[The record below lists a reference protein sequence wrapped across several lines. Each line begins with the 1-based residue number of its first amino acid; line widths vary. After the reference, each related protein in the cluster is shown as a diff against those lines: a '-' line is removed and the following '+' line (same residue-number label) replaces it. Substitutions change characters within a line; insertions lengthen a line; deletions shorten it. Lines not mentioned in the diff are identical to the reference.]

1 MPKRPIWGDNTLN
14 CFIQGSDQAAHVRS
28 FGHAVRK
35 STVVRSGPSMPR
47 IRFKLWHLFLLT
59 TTAAIAIALFA
70 IYRQHQLFPFS
81 DVQEAAEHFNSDG
94 RWTLV
99 EIHGDTNGPYDWT
112 GGGSFNN
119 DIQKSMSY
127 TINSDHKTHN
137 FQLSTHNRN
146 RGESVRYS
154 RFTNPQ
160 DNDLLLIFVSN
171 HDR

>member
-1 MPKRPIWGDNTLN
+1 MHLNVLSRAATKQRTCALSDTLSARVLLCDQGPQCHGFDSNCGIW
-14 CFIQGSDQAAHVRS
+14 
-28 FGHAVRK
+28 
-35 STVVRSGPSMPR
+35 
-47 IRFKLWHLFLLT
+47 FLLT

>member
-1 MPKRPIWGDNTLN
+1 
-14 CFIQGSDQAAHVRS
+14 
-28 FGHAVRK
+28 
-35 STVVRSGPSMPR
+35 MPR

-171 HDR
+171 HDRIVPHNKSWAQGPASPGHLRCFCTILTFPYNECVI

>member
-1 MPKRPIWGDNTLN
+1 MTRLVRTATTTLT
-14 CFIQGSDQAAHVRS
+14 I
-28 FGHAVRK
+28 
-35 STVVRSGPSMPR
+35 VRSGPSMPR